1 MIDYIYDDTF
11 EGLLTCIH
19 YNYYQEKASGI
30 YSGQTYQPNFFHGHK
45 EIATDEEKAIIVY
58 DAIESKISSSDLRR
72 VYRTFLSS
80 VQEKENMILDYIKLG
95 FKVGHSVNA
104 LHGNSIV
111 FQVQQADRKVTAE
124 VHRLLGLIRFN
135 LLTSH
140 EEEILY
146 ANIEPDHDVC
156 ELLAPHFT
164 DRFYYDPF
172 IIHDTG
178 RKKALIAN
186 GGDWYLSQFTHKDLE
201 GYSKDLS
208 DFPSLWKSYFENIA
222 IKERINP
229 KCQKRCM
236 PVRYWKNLT
245 EMQLNR

>member
-19 YNYYQEKASGI
+19 HNYYKEKASGI
-30 YSGQTYQPNFFHGHK
+30 YSNQRYQSNLFQDC
-45 EIATDEEKAIIVY
+45 EEVITDEDKAMIVY
-58 DAIESKISSSDLRR
+58 QAIESKISSMDLRR

-80 VQEKENMILDYIKLG
+80 VGEKENMILEYVKLG
-95 FKVGHSVNA
+95 FKVGHTISA
-104 LHGNSIV
+104 LHSNPFV
-111 FQVQQADRKVTAE
+111 FQVQQTDRKVIAE
-124 VHRLLGLIRFN
+124 VHRLLGLIRFD
-135 LLTSH
+135 LLTSA

-146 ANIEPDHDVC
+146 SSIEPDHDVC
-156 ELLAPHFT
+156 ELLAPHFS

-178 RKKALIAN
+178 RSKALIAN
-186 GGDWYLSQFTHKDLE
+186 AGNWYISQFTEKDLE
-201 GYSKDLS
+201 GYDKDLS
-208 DFPSLWKSYFENIA
+208 DFPGLWKSYFENIA
-222 IKERINP
+222 IRERINP

-245 EMQLNR
+245 EMQLSK